1 MKQHGQSVGN
11 SLVLSCGR
19 GSERELEGTDR
30 LRQRGKQ
37 QEKRERSSRIK
48 DRRGGM
54 MDKEQE

>member
-1 MKQHGQSVGN
+1 MGN

-37 QEKRERSSRIK
+37 KKKEKEVAESK
-48 DRRGGM
+48 TG
-54 MDKEQE
+54 EEE

>member
-1 MKQHGQSVGN
+1 MGN

-37 QEKRERSSRIK
+37 QKKRK
-48 DRRGGM
+48 
-54 MDKEQE
+54 KEVAESKTGEEE